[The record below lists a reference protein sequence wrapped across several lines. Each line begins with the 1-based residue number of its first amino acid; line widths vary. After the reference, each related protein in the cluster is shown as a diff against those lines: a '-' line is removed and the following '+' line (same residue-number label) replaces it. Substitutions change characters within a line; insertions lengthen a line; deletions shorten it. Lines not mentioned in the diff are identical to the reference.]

1 MLLAYVYMYV
11 PVPYVFVCMLLYH
24 YMSMRT
30 VGLEV
35 RSGVAPRS
43 LKHPL
48 KHVAHHVYIFPSEP
62 VWCSDFLQL
71 QPLQLADAGSMHR
84 TLYKYLHFNTSC
96 PG

>member
-1 MLLAYVYMYV
+1 MLFAYVYMYV
-11 PVPYVFVCMLLYH
+11 PVPYVIVCMLLYH

-48 KHVAHHVYIFPSEP
+48 KHVAHRVYIILSEP
-62 VWCSDFLQL
+62 V
-71 QPLQLADAGSMHR
+71 
-84 TLYKYLHFNTSC
+84 
-96 PG
+96 